1 VWGQNGLVRTVYPA
15 KDFKVFKLDAVVASP
30 RLPPVLVPAAG
41 GRMQV
46 SLGDVVV
53 TSAVH
58 TWIFDG
64 PMQAT
69 VSAVVDVTLDVDPQN
84 GALRMK
90 RAGKPALRLD
100 VNDLLGLVPDALL
113 APLSEA
119 LQAIAPTVVEKLVTP
134 IEVPLPRLPL
144 AKLIHGSQAS
154 LGLAPPVSVSVDSSA
169 KRVNLSGPL
178 AEYR

>member
-1 VWGQNGLVRTVYPA
+1 VQI
-15 KDFKVFKLDAVVASP
+15 
-30 RLPPVLVPAAG
+30 
-41 GRMQV
+41 

-53 TSAVH
+53 KSAVH

-64 PMQAT
+64 PLQAT
-69 VSAVVDVTLDVDPQN
+69 VSAVADVVLDVDPRN

-90 RAGKPALRLD
+90 LAGKPSIQVD
-100 VNDLLGLVPDALL
+100 VNDLLGIVPDALL

-119 LQAIAPTVVEKLVTP
+119 LQAIAPTVVEKIVTP

-144 AKLIHGSQAS
+144 AKLIQGSKAS
-154 LGLAPPVSVSVDSSA
+154 LGLSPPVAVSVDSSN

-178 AEYR
+178 AEYH